1 MKKTLKL
8 TAAAVMSAAA
18 MNFMNI
24 TTYAQTAGEGIS
36 NWARRSQDEVNAH
49 VMDILEDGSIRYE
62 IQPGD
67 TLSAIA
73 EALQMSTELLA
84 ALNNI
89 ENPDLIHAGSTLVFN
104 ETEQT
109 VVIEN
114 EGSESVE
121 VTAEATPAPVTEVA
135 VVEEVAEWVTPE
147 VEETVVATEEVA
159 PVEETV
165 VAAEEVASVED
176 TMVATA
182 ETASVEVV
190 EEVGEWVTFEETTEA
205 VEPTTEEVV
214 YEETETVVEETPVV
228 EEEIVEEPVIE
239 ETPVVEEE
247 IVEEPVVEETP
258 VVEEEIEEQPVVEE
272 TPIVEEEI
280 VEEPII
286 EEPVY
291 EEPVV
296 EEPVYEEPVV
306 EEPVYEEPAVDTSI
320 PSHLQ
325 ELASYPENAG
335 LSTAALEAKYE
346 IRRRESTHNYDV
358 YSVSGNHY
366 GAYQMLDSYFT
377 TYGDG
382 TTSVSSQEAASNGY
396 VLERYGSWGAAL
408 AAHNSQGWY

>member
-8 TAAAVMSAAA
+8 TAAAIMSAAA

-24 TTYAQTAGEGIS
+24 TTHAQTAGEGIS

-49 VMDILEDGSIRYE
+49 VSSVLADGTIRYE

-73 EALQMSTELLA
+73 EALEMSTELLA

-89 ENPDLIHAGSTLVFN
+89 ENPDLILAGTTLVFN
-104 ETEQT
+104 EAEQT

-114 EGSESVE
+114 EGEEAVE
-121 VTAEATPAPVTEVA
+121 ITAEAAPAPVTEVA

-165 VAAEEVASVED
+165 VETPEVTPVAEE
-176 TMVATA
+176 AT
-182 ETASVEVV
+182 VEVV
-190 EEVGEWVTFEETTEA
+190 EEVGEWVSFEETPEATEP
-205 VEPTTEEVV
+205 VTEEVA
-214 YEETETVVEETPVV
+214 YEETVVEEAPVVEETPVAEETPVV
-228 EEEIVEEPVIE
+228 EEVIE

-247 IVEEPVVEETP
+247 IVETPAVEEPVYEEPVVEEP
-258 VVEEEIEEQPVVEE
+258 VY
-272 TPIVEEEI
+272 
-280 VEEPII
+280 EEPVYEEPVY

-306 EEPVYEEPAVDTSI
+306 EEPVYEEPVVDSSI
-320 PSHLQ
+320 PAHLQ
-325 ELASYPENAG
+325 ELASYPQNAG
-335 LSTAALEAKYE
+335 LSVSELEAKYE

-366 GAYQMLDSYFT
+366 GAYQMLDTYFSM
-377 TYGDG
+377 YGDG

-396 VLERYGSWGAAL
+396 VAERYGSWSAAL

>member
-8 TAAAVMSAAA
+8 TAAAIMSAAA

-24 TTYAQTAGEGIS
+24 TTHAQTAGEGIS

-49 VMDILEDGSIRYE
+49 VSSVLADGTIRYE

-73 EALQMSTELLA
+73 EALEMSTELLA

-89 ENPDLIHAGSTLVFN
+89 ENPDLILAGTTLVFN
-104 ETEQT
+104 EAEQT

-114 EGSESVE
+114 EGEEAVE
-121 VTAEATPAPVTEVA
+121 ITAEAAPAPVTEVA

-165 VAAEEVASVED
+165 VETPEVTPVAEE
-176 TMVATA
+176 AT
-182 ETASVEVV
+182 VEVV
-190 EEVGEWVTFEETTEA
+190 EEVGEWVSFEETPEATEP
-205 VEPTTEEVV
+205 VTEEVA
-214 YEETETVVEETPVV
+214 YEETVVEEAPVVEETPVAEETPVV
-228 EEEIVEEPVIE
+228 EEVIE

-247 IVEEPVVEETP
+247 IVETPAVEEPVYEEPVVEEP
-258 VVEEEIEEQPVVEE
+258 VY
-272 TPIVEEEI
+272 
-280 VEEPII
+280 EEPVY

-306 EEPVYEEPAVDTSI
+306 DSSI
-320 PSHLQ
+320 PAHLQ
-325 ELASYPENAG
+325 ELASYPQNAG
-335 LSTAALEAKYE
+335 LSVSELEAKYE

-366 GAYQMLDSYFT
+366 GAYQMLDTYFSM
-377 TYGDG
+377 YGDG

-396 VLERYGSWGAAL
+396 VAERYGSWSAAL